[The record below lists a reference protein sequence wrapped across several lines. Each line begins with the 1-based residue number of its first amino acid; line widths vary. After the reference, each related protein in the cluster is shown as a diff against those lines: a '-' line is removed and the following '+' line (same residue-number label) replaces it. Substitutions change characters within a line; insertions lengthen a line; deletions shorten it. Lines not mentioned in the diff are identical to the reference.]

1 MVSEFASK
9 PRLTRAVL
17 LFLFLFAIAF
27 TSQSQAEGL
36 RVGWKPPFLPI
47 TITADADGIDI
58 SGDKSIATPVGVFY
72 AGYSH
77 DLLKKQNDNLQLVI
91 RDKEGEHVYE
101 IRNNKKLSV
110 VTDGI
115 TLIEAENNVVVVD
128 VTKGKTV
135 KIQFSTKGEEASATT
150 SSADDTLRT
159 SNRESSSSTSG
170 QYRIN
175 GDGTVTDTKTKLMW
189 KRCSEG
195 QSGDS
200 CSGEASEYKWDDA
213 MSKFGSDVSFAGHS
227 DWRMPTKE
235 ELRSLVYCSNG
246 TPQEEAWDYECD
258 GKDDKAGEYK
268 GPTINQ
274 TAFPNTAQWHWSST
288 EKDAS
293 AAWYVFFLSGN
304 GNWLVHG
311 NGLAVRLVRSGQ

>member
-135 KIQFSTKGEEASATT
+135 KIQFSTKGEEASAAT
-150 SSADDTLRT
+150 SSTNDTPR
-159 SNRESSSSTSG
+159 SSSREFSSSTSG

-175 GDGTVTDTKTKLMW
+175 GDGTVTDTKTSLMW

-200 CSGEASEYKWDDA
+200 CSGEANQYEWDDA
-213 MSKFGSDVSFAGHS
+213 MSKFRSGVSFAGHS

-246 TPQEEAWDYECD
+246 TPQEEAWDEDCD
-258 GKDDKAGEYK
+258 GKDNKAGEYQH
-268 GPTINQ
+268 PTINQ
-274 TAFPNTAQWHWSST
+274 TAFPNTAQWYWSST
-288 EKDAS
+288 EEDAS
-293 AAWYVFFLSGN
+293 VAWVVDFYGGGDYWDGRYYGF
-304 GNWLVHG
+304 
-311 NGLAVRLVRSGQ
+311 AVRLVRSGQ